1 MKLLH
6 RCSHNMG
13 YCGSLRSG
21 VIIISVL
28 SVATIMLNKVT
39 VDMYSGNAPY
49 TAPSRIWE
57 RKVHIIGS
65 DRVQSGIQ
73 KSTPNNRK
81 QKSTPNNRKSKVI
94 PRGGTRCPSV
104 LDNMSKGHW
113 KQRVMTKQEV
123 FTQEKFLNHS
133 RKQLNIISPISRP
146 DGLCGNFTLPYNRQ
160 ARALCYPTSK
170 TPCCF
175 NNRCV
180 ALPEEKCRCK
190 NCYDV
195 RQRVHAEYAT
205 WIPADKRCSFHVFTG
220 KEACQ
225 LLANSTLFLFGD
237 SHFRHF
243 YTAMLM
249 LLRNDPIGGG
259 LKDKD
264 RNSNVTLKNCPGPYQ
279 FGSKE
284 CRPTLELK
292 AKPLCNGSFNLK
304 YISHTKASQG
314 PDLYNK
320 IKAPGRRKK
329 TLAMISLAARE
340 GNNVT
345 KFMEYLKP
353 ALNFVKNT
361 SFKYP
366 KLMWANGHAPGLLKS
381 PVYERQGLQ
390 YMKKANDNMHKLL
403 RPLGIPV
410 FDTFNMTST
419 TISFDGT
426 HYGYGATTAKVQLL
440 LNYLKELQGKHQ
452 W

>member
-1 MKLLH
+1 MKLIH
-6 RCSHNMG
+6 RSAHQKSFCA
-13 YCGSLRSG
+13 SLKSG
-21 VIIISVL
+21 LIIIGVL
-28 SVATIMLNKVT
+28 SVAATMLNKLIM
-39 VDMYSGNAPY
+39 DMYSWNPTY
-49 TAPSRIWE
+49 TAPARIGE

-65 DRVQSGIQ
+65 DRVQTDIQ
-73 KSTPNNRK
+73 KSRPNK
-81 QKSTPNNRKSKVI
+81 RKSKVI
-94 PRGGTRCPSV
+94 TTGRTRCPSV

-123 FTQEKFLNHS
+123 FAQERFLNHS
-133 RKQLNIISPISRP
+133 RKQISIVSYISRN
-146 DGLCGNFTLPYNRQ
+146 DGMCGNFTLPYNRH

-170 TPCCF
+170 KPCCF

-180 ALPEEKCRCK
+180 ALPVEKCRCK

-205 WIPADKRCSFHVFTG
+205 WIPADQRCSFHVFTG
-220 KEACQ
+220 TEACQ

-259 LKDKD
+259 LRD
-264 RNSNVTLKNCPGPYQ
+264 RNNNVTLKKCPGPYQ

-292 AKPLCNGSFNLK
+292 AKPLCDGSFNLK
-304 YISHTKASQG
+304 YVSHTKASQG

-320 IKAPGRRKK
+320 IKGHGHKKK
-329 TLAMISLAARE
+329 TFVLISLAARE

-390 YMKKANDNMHKLL
+390 YMKKANENMQKLL
-403 RPLGIPV
+403 KPLGIPV

-426 HYGYGATTAKVQLL
+426 HYGYGVTTAKVQLL
-440 LNYLKELQGKHQ
+440 LNYLKELQGRHQ